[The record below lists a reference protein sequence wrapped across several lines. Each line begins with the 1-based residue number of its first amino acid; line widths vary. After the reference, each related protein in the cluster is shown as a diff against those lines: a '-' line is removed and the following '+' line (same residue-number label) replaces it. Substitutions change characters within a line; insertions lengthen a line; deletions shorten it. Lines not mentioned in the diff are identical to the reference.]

1 MRAGLMGD
9 YNSPEIIRKTNKWTY
24 GEKSSLLVRKT
35 SSDFIKMDDLD
46 KVEEIVETITYEEAF
61 EISGIEEPHK
71 YEIEVREKLN
81 DSELVLYSSTLKSIN
96 SSPFLTKE
104 EKAKEMATLI
114 VETINGNFSTQREKA
129 LAFLKEKE
137 EAGEKHV
144 TINKKPGDTIYVR
157 IKENVWEESYLF
169 SHGIIEKI
177 ERINLED
184 VDIQSYNL
192 YNDDVPL
199 YKPSLGLQS
208 VNIRISIPNPEF
220 LQSAREEIYSVFVKP
235 KIVSIILPDLDA
247 IQNNSNTWSPWSGAI
262 ETYEE
267 FILDSIEEETFKD
280 ITTFIIKLK
289 KEFGFINKCDTKY
302 KFKDGHVSTRIV
314 KSEVTMAIKLKKD
327 NSSRKILITKKLLYE
342 PFSKYGNEKMKYR
355 WMTDTE
361 DFCLILDKESSN
373 VYATEISP
381 PSKALDEYFNMKY
394 SKSNLEEYFHD
405 VSREV
410 NESISDLVAPD
421 MFESDPG
428 MLYALVSNDSIFVSG
443 DYTDDEE
450 VIAIREVKNEQILF

>member
-24 GEKSSLLVRKT
+24 GENSTLLVRKT

-46 KVEEIVETITYEEAF
+46 KVEEIVEQITIDDAF
-61 EISGIEEPHK
+61 KISGIEEPYK
-71 YEIEVREKLN
+71 YEEEIKNTLN
-81 DSELVLYSSTLKSIN
+81 YSELVLYSSTLKSIN

-114 VETINGNFSTQREKA
+114 VETINGNFSTQRKKA
-129 LAFLKEKE
+129 LDFLKEKE
-137 EAGEKHV
+137 DAGEKHV
-144 TINKKPGDTIYVR
+144 TINIKPGDTIYAR
-157 IKENVWEESYLF
+157 IEEDVWEESYLF

-184 VDIQSYNL
+184 INIQSYKL

-208 VNIRISIPNPEF
+208 VNIRISIPNPDF

-247 IQNNSNTWSPWSGAI
+247 IQNNSNTWSTWSGEI

-280 ITTFIIKLK
+280 IITFIIKLK

-302 KFKDGHVSTRIV
+302 KFKDGRVSSHIQGGNTIV
-314 KSEVTMAIKLKKD
+314 SIKMKKD
-327 NSSRKILITKKLLYE
+327 NSSRKIKYNSYE
-342 PFSKYGNEKMKYR
+342 YPPFTKYGNEKMKYR
-355 WMTDTE
+355 WITDTE
-361 DFCLILDKESSN
+361 DFCLIIDEESSN
-373 VYATEISP
+373 VYATDISY

-394 SKSNLEEYFHD
+394 SKSNLEEYFYD
-405 VSREV
+405 VSREENGFSSWV
-410 NESISDLVAPD
+410 DGWRSILSDHVKN
-421 MFESDPG
+421 SR
-428 MLYALVSNDSIFVSG
+428 IFVSG
-443 DYTDDEE
+443 DYADNEE

>member
-46 KVEEIVETITYEEAF
+46 KVEEIAETITLDDAF
-61 EISGIEEPHK
+61 KISGIEEPYQYK
-71 YEIEVREKLN
+71 RKIREKLDN
-81 DSELVLYSSTLKSIN
+81 SELVLYSSTLKSIN

-104 EKAKEMATLI
+104 EKAKEMATLV

-157 IKENVWEESYLF
+157 VEEDVWEESYLF
-169 SHGIIEKI
+169 SHSIIEKI

-235 KIVSIILPDLDA
+235 KIVSIILPDLDI
-247 IQNNSNTWSPWSGAI
+247 IQNNSKTWSGAV

-280 ITTFIIKLK
+280 ITTFLIKLK

-302 KFKDGHVSTRIV
+302 KFKDGRASIH
-314 KSEVTMAIKLKKD
+314 IKGSMITISMKMKKD
-327 NSSRKILITKKLLYE
+327 NSSRINKSYA

-355 WMTDTE
+355 WIADTE
-361 DFCLILDKESSN
+361 DFCLIFDEESSK
-373 VYATEISP
+373 VYATDIYT

-394 SKSNLEEYFHD
+394 SKSNLEEYFYD

-410 NESISDLVAPD
+410 NPSIDNYVYNLVINGNI
-421 MFESDPG
+421 S
-428 MLYALVSNDSIFVSG
+428 VSG

>member
-1 MRAGLMGD
+1 MERFMRAGLMGD

-35 SSDFIKMDDLD
+35 SSDFVKMDDLD
-46 KVEEIVETITYEEAF
+46 KVEEIVEKITFDEAF
-61 EISGIEEPHK
+61 EISGIEEPYK
-71 YEIEVREKLN
+71 YNEYITKTLN
-81 DSELVLYSSTLKSIN
+81 YSNIVLYSSTLKSIN
-96 SSPFLTKE
+96 LSPFLTKE
-104 EKAKEMATLI
+104 EKAKEIATLI
-114 VETINGNFSTQREKA
+114 VETYNDNFSAQIKKT
-129 LAFLKEKE
+129 LDFLKEKE

-184 VDIQSYNL
+184 INIQSYNL

-199 YKPSLGLQS
+199 YNPSLGLQS

-247 IQNNSNTWSPWSGAI
+247 IQNNLNTWSTWNGEI

-302 KFKDGHVSTRIV
+302 KFKDGHVSTHIV
-314 KSEVTMAIKLKKD
+314 ESNVTMAMKLKKD
-327 NSSRKILITKKLLYE
+327 NSSRIMDRT
-342 PFSKYGNEKMKYR
+342 PFSEYGNEIMKYR
-355 WMTDTE
+355 RITDTE
-361 DFCLILDKESSN
+361 YFCLIFDQEFSN
-373 VYATEISP
+373 VYATEISS
-381 PSKALDEYFNMKY
+381 PSKALDEYFNMIY
-394 SKSNLEEYFHD
+394 SKSNLEEYFYD
-405 VSREV
+405 VSRE
-410 NESISDLVAPD
+410 
-421 MFESDPG
+421 
-428 MLYALVSNDSIFVSG
+428 SNFSTEWITEYIYNYVKNDNIFVSG
-443 DYTDDEE
+443 DYADDEE

>member
-24 GEKSSLLVRKT
+24 GENSTLLVRKT

-46 KVEEIVETITYEEAF
+46 KVEEIVEKITFDEAF
-61 EISGIEEPHK
+61 EISGIEEPYK
-71 YEIEVREKLN
+71 YNEYITKTLN
-81 DSELVLYSSTLKSIN
+81 YSNIVLYSSTLKSIN

-104 EKAKEMATLI
+104 EKAKEIATLI
-114 VETINGNFSTQREKA
+114 VETFNDNFSAQIKKT
-129 LAFLKEKE
+129 LDFLKEKE
-137 EAGEKHV
+137 DAGEKHV
-144 TINKKPGDTIYVR
+144 TINTKPGDTIYVR

-184 VDIQSYNL
+184 INIQSYKL
-192 YNDDVPL
+192 YNEDVPL

-247 IQNNSNTWSPWSGAI
+247 IQNSSNTWSPWSGAI

-314 KSEVTMAIKLKKD
+314 KSEVTMAVKLKKD
-327 NSSRKILITKKLLYE
+327 NSSTKIKRGSSEYK
-342 PFSKYGNEKMKYR
+342 PFFEYGNEKMKYR
-355 WMTDTE
+355 WVADTE
-361 DFCLILDKESSN
+361 DFCLILDEESSK
-373 VYATEISP
+373 VYATDISP

-410 NESISDLVAPD
+410 NESISDLVSPN
-421 MFESDPG
+421 MFESEPG
-428 MLYALVSNDSIFVSG
+428 LLYVLVSNDYIFVSG
-443 DYTDDEE
+443 DYADDEE